1 MWKRKFN
8 AQILCK
14 IPGIFYKKLTNPRT
28 FQDTFQILGPSRTC
42 ENSECIVKEDYQK
55 AFRKLTAFF
64 LSNSIPFNGLIRLFF
79 NYYLAAPRPTLG
91 HY

>member
-42 ENSECIVKEDYQK
+42 ENPECIVKEDCQK

-79 NYYLAAPRPTLG
+79 
-91 HY
+91 